1 MHAARLLES
10 LAANTDFATKFVD
23 QGGLQLL
30 LRLYTLRHLPPTFGS
45 SSAAHALVAAVRV
58 LNQANLSVTSRV
70 VEHLTGQLRT
80 TLLLG
85 MVSHLS
91 NENPFKDPADFQSV
105 TLAQLS
111 GARTWD
117 SLAVKTCPVKSTLR
131 GHLWLQMPDNHGHLL
146 HCQMHAFK
154 ITCRK
159 IFPLR
164 PKVTLS
170 MDWLVDPV
178 RCSPKLPSDK
188 L

>member
-10 LAANTDFATKFVD
+10 LGANTDFATKFVD

-91 NENPFKDPADFQSV
+91 NGNP
-105 TLAQLS
+105 L
-111 GARTWD
+111 
-117 SLAVKTCPVKSTLR
+117 
-131 GHLWLQMPDNHGHLL
+131 
-146 HCQMHAFK
+146 K
-154 ITCRK
+154 IQQ
-159 IFPLR
+159 IS
-164 PKVTLS
+164 KV
-170 MDWLVDPV
+170 
-178 RCSPKLPSDK
+178 
-188 L
+188 

>member
-10 LAANTDFATKFVD
+10 LGANTDFATKFVD

-58 LNQANLSVTSRV
+58 LNQAAASSVTSRV

-91 NENPFKDPADFQSV
+91 NRNPY
-105 TLAQLS
+105 L
-111 GARTWD
+111 
-117 SLAVKTCPVKSTLR
+117 
-131 GHLWLQMPDNHGHLL
+131 
-146 HCQMHAFK
+146 
-154 ITCRK
+154 
-159 IFPLR
+159 
-164 PKVTLS
+164 KVSRYRL
-170 MDWLVDPV
+170 
-178 RCSPKLPSDK
+178 
-188 L
+188 